1 MNYFESQPMKYYSA
15 SASMSPTEKRIKLES
30 MIESGEYLC
39 DVTYFVNTLGNNG
52 YVVTENDAR
61 IIVVWLEN
69 GLFAKE
75 MMSY

>member
-1 MNYFESQPMKYYSA
+1 MRLKEWYGQTTN
-15 SASMSPTEKRIKLES
+15 PTNCIKL
-30 MIESGEYLC
+30 ESGEYLC